1 MAPGVTSSLTRKSRR
16 AEGERTTTRAALMR
30 GRRALVVHARMPA
43 FDRDSGSQDIDNTVQ
58 FLLRAGWHVT
68 YLAREEEGVAE
79 ERHAQRLRQMG
90 VATHAGFGSA
100 ERLLRSND
108 FDLAVI

>member
-1 MAPGVTSSLTRKSRR
+1 
-16 AEGERTTTRAALMR
+16 MR

-68 YLAREEEGVAE
+68 YLAREEQGVAE

-100 ERLLRSND
+100 ERLLRSN
-108 FDLAVI
+108 